1 MHFQKTLVHCKM
13 SLWKHFIF
21 TSNVFWIT
29 NNSNR
34 KNIMDYRLILD
45 LRKTLNFHIDYTNCK
60 IRSLKEILILIAL
73 NILIT
78 HSWQKRRYKF
88 SEKFRQAARHRQF
101 LNFLHILYANLVAFN
116 LLSVNTLLVE
126 LVELLNFQQS
136 TLRKPV
142 SCFHD
147 FV

>member
-1 MHFQKTLVHCKM
+1 
-13 SLWKHFIF
+13 
-21 TSNVFWIT
+21 
-29 NNSNR
+29 
-34 KNIMDYRLILD
+34 MDYRLILN
-45 LRKTLNFHIDYTNCK
+45 LCETLNFHIDYTNCK
-60 IRSLKEILILIAL
+60 TRSLKEILIAL
-73 NILIT
+73 NILII
-78 HSWQKRRYKF
+78 HSWQERRHKF

-116 LLSVNTLLVE
+116 LLSANTLLVE

-147 FV
+147 FL

>member
-1 MHFQKTLVHCKM
+1 
-13 SLWKHFIF
+13 
-21 TSNVFWIT
+21 
-29 NNSNR
+29 
-34 KNIMDYRLILD
+34 MDYRLILD

-73 NILIT
+73 NILII
-78 HSWQKRRYKF
+78 HSWQERRYKF